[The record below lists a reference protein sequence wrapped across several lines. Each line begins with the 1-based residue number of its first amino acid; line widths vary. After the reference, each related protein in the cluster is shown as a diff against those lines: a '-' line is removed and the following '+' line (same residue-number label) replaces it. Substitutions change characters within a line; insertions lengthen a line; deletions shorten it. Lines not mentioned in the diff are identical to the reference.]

1 MSSEFATSLMTKE
14 SHEVEQRR
22 CCQFFFAILK
32 PSPVV
37 GGYIKIGQQ
46 HLPTLVGTNG
56 FVGKLHSVSHF
67 ISGRYFYFSVW
78 RYRGSRNNKNG
89 KVKKRADD
97 LGELGSVKS
106 FWLLRELSPA
116 TNLKI
121 YDKLGFLSIENLLKR
136 FITKKLKNI
145 LFQRVPPPFP
155 LPVPIIFQCSQNLW

>member
-1 MSSEFATSLMTKE
+1 MLSI
-14 SHEVEQRR
+14 
-22 CCQFFFAILK
+22 FFRDSK
-32 PSPVV
+32 
-37 GGYIKIGQQ
+37 
-46 HLPTLVGTNG
+46 TLT
-56 FVGKLHSVSHF
+56 
-67 ISGRYFYFSVW
+67 SGRGVHQNRSTTPAHFSGNEWICWKAPQCFPFHQWPIFLFFGMEVQGELKQQKWKSQKAW
-78 RYRGSRNNKNG
+78 RH
-89 KVKKRADD
+89 V

-155 LPVPIIFQCSQNLW
+155 RMLYIH